1 MTAFYSLRHNSA
13 YRAGVPQ
20 IYEIVEGLFDNG
32 PCLSCRAPVR
42 FPAGD
47 LLVKLGDSPVDHW
60 PDVMACGDYP
70 CFVVS
75 SRFLSAMGACQI
87 ATVLGGG
94 IDFVSP
100 VPSGLSLLDSPKY
113 YWLDGKKHLAA
124 KVDFDSSGFVGVTF
138 CAECGNRHEDME
150 ATYRRRREQPTPPL
164 VFEYEESLGLELFT
178 TDLSP
183 TAFFCT
189 GRVLECAR
197 ANRLMNLQFGRTE
210 DGAVAKPIRL

>member
-113 YWLDGKKHLAA
+113 YWLDGKNILLPRSILTAA
-124 KVDFDSSGFVGVTF
+124 DLLVSPFARNVETGMRIWRLLTGAGASSRPHHWCLNMKSRWAWNFLQLICLLQRSSAPGVSWS
-138 CAECGNRHEDME
+138 A
-150 ATYRRRREQPTPPL
+150 
-164 VFEYEESLGLELFT
+164 LGRI
-178 TDLSP
+178 D
-183 TAFFCT
+183 
-189 GRVLECAR
+189 
-197 ANRLMNLQFGRTE
+197 
-210 DGAVAKPIRL
+210 